1 MMQYLFIIGSVA
13 IYAGSYYFDKIFLDI
28 MELFLL

>member
-1 MMQYLFIIGSVA
+1 MQYLFIIGTVGI
-13 IYAGSYYFDKIFLDI
+13 IYTGTYYFDKIFLDI